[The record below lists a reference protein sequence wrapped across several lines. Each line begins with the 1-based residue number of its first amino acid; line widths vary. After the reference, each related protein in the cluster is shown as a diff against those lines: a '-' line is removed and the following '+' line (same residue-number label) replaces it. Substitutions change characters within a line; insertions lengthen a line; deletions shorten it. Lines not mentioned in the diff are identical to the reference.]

1 MDKFNFKEVLK
12 ENIEK
17 REESNKSDKEDL
29 NEFVG
34 AFFKPRFG
42 TNLAALK
49 DPPEDAGEEEPEEET
64 TALTVVDPPG
74 SKLPASKNSDKA
86 SSTDLAKA
94 KPTKSTSSGI
104 EPQSTYLVKLGKTQW
119 FVTVSKD
126 YDGSSDMIPI
136 AKIEFASGPGGYKTE
151 PPRGLIPR
159 NKFIKKLS
167 EEMIKR
173 INEAIRRMS
182 EKTENT
188 PLITEGLLDKLKS
201 FFATNKKPD
210 NEKLARIK
218 KLVQTIE
225 SGNYRTNL
233 PSNEVEDIFKLA
245 RQTLDRNDQV
255 E

>member
-17 REESNKSDKEDL
+17 REESNKSNKEDL

-86 SSTDLAKA
+86 RSTDLAKA

-104 EPQSTYLVKLGKTQW
+104 EPLSTYLVKLGKTQW

-126 YDGSSDMIPI
+126 YDGSNDMIPI
-136 AKIEFASGPGGYKTE
+136 GKIEFASGPGGEKTK
-151 PPRGLIPR
+151 PPRGPIPR

-188 PLITEGLLDKLKS
+188 PLITEGLLDKLKN

-210 NEKLARIK
+210 NEKLAKIE
-218 KLVQTIE
+218 KLVRTIE

-233 PSNEVEDIFKLA
+233 PSNDVEDIFKLA
-245 RQTLDRNDQV
+245 RQTLDRDN